1 MLIAGVIGEVKPG
14 PPRLRKSPLQVVR
27 RMMSYVTKSSTKP
40 MNPPVAAVPAAQ
52 LVPPATTGVVDIAGA
67 AEATEAKPITA
78 AQANAAQRKRRII
91 APPKRNQELESILM
105 VANNLR

>member
-40 MNPPVAAVPAAQ
+40 MNPPVAVAAAPAAP
-52 LVPPATTGVVDIAGA
+52 LVPPATTVVVIADA
-67 AEATEAKPITA
+67 AEATEAKAYNSSTGERCTTKA
-78 AQANAAQRKRRII
+78 THNC
-91 APPKRNQELESILM
+91 PPKGTK
-105 VANNLR
+105 NLNPF

>member
-27 RMMSYVTKSSTKP
+27 RMMSYVTKSPTKP
-40 MNPPVAAVPAAQ
+40 MNPPVAAAPAAP
-52 LVPPATTGVVDIAGA
+52 LVPPATTVVVIADA

-78 AQANAAQRKRRII
+78 TAASK
-91 APPKRNQELESILM
+91 AH
-105 VANNLR
+105 